1 MDKCQCNTEQ
11 TVSRRV
17 NLVDCV
23 VLREADRIKIKNSW
37 SGPSSLNMRRS
48 DGEPITG
55 EPSPRVMT
63 SSLGWGTPPRM
74 ARTSARD
81 ARADPEV
88 TTFPEV
94 GGYDNSHEIKISD
107 LMLSEQPEVTV
118 TETGEASSNPRREK
132 CSRIKQSYLD
142 KFKTAKIVTTKIVNI
157 VISKIFNWGRSSV
170 GSTIGCPSV
179 TRKGVTSVTYKCHCN
194 CSNTLS

>member
-1 MDKCQCNTEQ
+1 
-11 TVSRRV
+11 
-17 NLVDCV
+17 
-23 VLREADRIKIKNSW
+23 
-37 SGPSSLNMRRS
+37 
-48 DGEPITG
+48 
-55 EPSPRVMT
+55 
-63 SSLGWGTPPRM
+63 M

-94 GGYDNSHEIKISD
+94 GGYDNSHEHKLSD

-118 TETGEASSNPRREK
+118 TKKGEARSNPRREK

-142 KFKTAKIVTTKIVNI
+142 KFKTVKIVTTKIVNI
-157 VISKIFNWGRSSV
+157 VISKIFNWGRNSV

-179 TRKGVTSVTYKCHCN
+179 TRKGVTSVTCKCHCN

>member
-1 MDKCQCNTEQ
+1 MNQCQVNSGLTG
-11 TVSRRV
+11 SR
-17 NLVDCV
+17 LVILKDCV
-23 VLREADRIKIKNSW
+23 TLREADIENNENSW
-37 SGPSSLNMRRS
+37 SGPSFPIRRS
-48 DGEPITG
+48 EGEFITG
-55 EPSPRVMT
+55 EPSPRAMP

-94 GGYDNSHEIKISD
+94 GGYDNSHEHKLSD

-118 TETGEASSNPRREK
+118 TETAGEASSNPRREK

-142 KFKTAKIVTTKIVNI
+142 KFKTVNIVITKIVNI
-157 VISKIFNWGRSSV
+157 VITKIFNWGRSSV

-179 TRKGVTSVTYKCHCN
+179 TRKGVTSVTCKCH
-194 CSNTLS
+194 